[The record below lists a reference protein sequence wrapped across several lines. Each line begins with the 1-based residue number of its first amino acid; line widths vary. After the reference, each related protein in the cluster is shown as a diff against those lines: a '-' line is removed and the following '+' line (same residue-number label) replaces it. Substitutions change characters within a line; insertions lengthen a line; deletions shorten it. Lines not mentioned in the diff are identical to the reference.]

1 MTASTAEV
9 DAQVARVLAGIDEHA
24 VRHAVALL
32 VGHASPPGE
41 ERSLA
46 EAVAAWGRG
55 AHAALVWEVDAL
67 DERSA
72 NLFARSASGAA
83 ARELVIYGHLDTSLT
98 GDAARDVGVSG
109 VTTAAPA
116 LHLDRSTRTLRGF
129 GVGVAKAP
137 SAAGMV
143 AFAAAAQALRAQGLP
158 HRLTLLL
165 AAGGTHRAAPAEMP
179 ARFGRGVEHALASGW
194 RPDAVL
200 NVKAG
205 PTGVLHEEPAAAY
218 LRVRVRRSWSAAL
231 ARRVVAPDGGLA
243 RSAGA
248 IVDAIEDW
256 RSGYLAAHAGRGQ
269 LAAEI
274 AIGALRTGVPE
285 KPDLLPGLFEAFVY
299 AVLLPEEDPE
309 RVARDLAD
317 FLAPRLALLPGAPR
331 VGVDVYAS
339 APGGTAD
346 PAAQIVRITNEAW
359 ARNVGASAAV
369 RDWSGATDGA
379 IFLARGIPTARAGV
393 SVTRDEDDPRIEIV
407 SLDELVSAARAYAD
421 VAVRYFAEGSS

>member
-1 MTASTAEV
+1 M
-9 DAQVARVLAGIDEHA
+9 
-24 VRHAVALL
+24 
-32 VGHASPPGE
+32 
-41 ERSLA
+41 
-46 EAVAAWGRG
+46 
-55 AHAALVWEVDAL
+55 
-67 DERSA
+67 
-72 NLFARSASGAA
+72 
-83 ARELVIYGHLDTSLT
+83 
-98 GDAARDVGVSG
+98 
-109 VTTAAPA
+109 
-116 LHLDRSTRTLRGF
+116 
-129 GVGVAKAP
+129 
-137 SAAGMV
+137 
-143 AFAAAAQALRAQGLP
+143 
-158 HRLTLLL
+158 
-165 AAGGTHRAAPAEMP
+165 
-179 ARFGRGVEHALASGW
+179 
-194 RPDAVL
+194 L

-205 PTGVLHEEPAAAY
+205 PAGVLQEEPAAAY

-269 LAAEI
+269 LAPEI

-299 AVLLPEEDPE
+299 AVLLPGEDPE
-309 RVARDLAD
+309 RVARDLAN
-317 FLAPRLALLPGAPR
+317 FLEPRLALLPGAPR
-331 VGVDVYAS
+331 AAVDVYAS

-359 ARNVGASAAV
+359 TRNVGRSAAV
-369 RDWSGATDGA
+369 REWSGATDGA

-421 VAVRYFAEGSS
+421 VAVRYFAEGPS